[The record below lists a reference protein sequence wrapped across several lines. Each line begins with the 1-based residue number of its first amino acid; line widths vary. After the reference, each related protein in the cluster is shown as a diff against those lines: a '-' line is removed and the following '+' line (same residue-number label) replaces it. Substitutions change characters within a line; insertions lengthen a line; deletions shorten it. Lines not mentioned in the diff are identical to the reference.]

1 MSYILADAR
10 NYESSTHTKPKPDPT
25 GMTFYS
31 TANEIKIRTT
41 TADSRLYS
49 EDETRNRFSNP
60 IRQGT
65 LPKGRAM
72 EGRYGGWRLISVS
85 ESGHGKGSVEVLPNL
100 GNYPIRDGPGVN
112 PRD

>member
-10 NYESSTHTKPKPDPT
+10 NYGSSTHTKPKPVPT
-25 GMTFYS
+25 GMAFYS
-31 TANEIKIRTT
+31 TAHEIKIRTT

-49 EDETRNRFSNP
+49 EDETRNRFSNL

-72 EGRYGGWRLISVS
+72 EGRYGGSVS
-85 ESGHGKGSVEVLPNL
+85 ESGHGEGSVEVLPNL